1 MAADEYFFEEG
12 CFITEMHNSTHDPE
26 VSVARARVCPGETTR
41 WHSLRDI
48 CERYIIL
55 EGEGLAEIGDE
66 SPKAVGPG
74 DTVTIPPGVRQRIT
88 NTGTTDLLFLA
99 VCTPPFVPG
108 AYMDPEAAS
117 SRLPGP

>member
-12 CFITEMHNSTHDPE
+12 CFIIEMHNSTHDPA
-26 VSVARARVCPGETTR
+26 VSVARARVRPGETTR

-48 CERYIIL
+48 RERYILL

-66 SPKAVGPG
+66 PPKAVGPG

-99 VCTPPFVPG
+99 VCTPRFVSE
-108 AYMDPEAAS
+108 AYTDLDAA
-117 SRLPGP
+117 